1 MFNPYYARPIG
12 SEKFEKHLLTLM
24 IEGFETQK
32 AARETIPEYPVTYRA
47 VPGNRLRF
55 DPIDEGYKKLAF
67 AVYTLA
73 IYDYL
78 DNYEKMLEREYDF
91 SDLDAAYTVF
101 KSRCLELENEYFRI
115 DEDRSAML
123 DLILREVCHKD
134 YYIQHRIHRIRNVK
148 RRISPWLLMD

>member
-32 AARETIPEYPVTYRA
+32 AAREAIPQYPVTYHA
-47 VPGNRLRF
+47 VPGEYPRF

-67 AVYTLA
+67 AVYALA

-78 DNYEKMLEREYDF
+78 DSYEMMLHREYDAGDHDPF
-91 SDLDAAYTVF
+91 YMVY
-101 KSRCLELENEYFRI
+101 KSRCLVLENEYFRV

-134 YYIQHRIHRIRNVK
+134 YYILHRTHRIRNVK

>member
-12 SEKFEKHLLTLM
+12 SEKFENHLLALM

-32 AARETIPEYPVTYRA
+32 AARELIPQYPITYRA
-47 VPGNRLRF
+47 APGDYPVFN
-55 DPIDEGYKKLAF
+55 PIDEGYRKLAF
-67 AVYTLA
+67 AVYALA

-78 DNYEKMLEREYDF
+78 DNYEMMLQVEYDRD
-91 SDLDAAYTVF
+91 DLDAAFTVF
-101 KSRCLELENEYFRI
+101 KSRCLELENKYFRV

-134 YYIQHRIHRIRNVK
+134 YYIQRRIQRIRNAK
-148 RRISPWLLMD
+148 RRISSLALSN

>member
-1 MFNPYYARPIG
+1 MFNPYHVRPIG

-32 AARETIPEYPVTYRA
+32 AAREAIPQYPVTYRA
-47 VPGNRLRF
+47 APVDYPVFN
-55 DPIDEGYKKLAF
+55 PIDEGYKKLDF
-67 AVYTLA
+67 AIYTLA

-78 DNYEKMLEREYDF
+78 DNYENMLERENV
-91 SDLDAAYTVF
+91 SGDLDAAYTVY

-115 DEDRSAML
+115 DEDRSGML

-134 YYIQHRIHRIRNVK
+134 YYIQHRIQRIRNAK
-148 RRISPWLLMD
+148 RRVSLLALSP